1 MTYARL
7 GKGQC
12 PELCKRPG
20 WRRISEFTFSA
31 ITIRPPCHLIKPAP
45 GHGFEHL
52 KVERNVTGQNLRFP
66 WLSNYLQ
73 IHIRLT
79 YHSLLIL
86 SASEFVW
93 LSCEWWNLK
102 SYVDVCSM
110 WKTIPRFSLPWKGQR
125 YMYTFLYTQIN
136 GSIHLCTH
144 STSLD
149 THLKKHNVL
158 CADLMGSHG
167 LSSQTLAK
175 KRWDPTHP

>member
-12 PELCKRPG
+12 PELLAARLEADL
-20 WRRISEFTFSA
+20 RIHVSA
-31 ITIRPPCHLIKPAP
+31 ITIRPPTIPNKPAP

-93 LSCEWWNLK
+93 LSCE
-102 SYVDVCSM
+102 
-110 WKTIPRFSLPWKGQR
+110 
-125 YMYTFLYTQIN
+125 
-136 GSIHLCTH
+136 
-144 STSLD
+144 
-149 THLKKHNVL
+149 
-158 CADLMGSHG
+158 
-167 LSSQTLAK
+167 
-175 KRWDPTHP
+175 